1 MPLIIKSNTCHRIL
15 QPKGILVQDK
25 MHLET
30 SIGAPVVF
38 GCREVETGYIL
49 CRGAI
54 NGLPIVFGCG
64 EVETGHFLG
73 RGAINGLLGL
83 GNEKLDVTNLLSSKG
98 FVRNSFSL
106 CFTSKGSGRIAFGD
120 KGDPDQMT
128 TPLDTLHHESVLY
141 SIRIEQISIGNVE
154 FAALF
159 DSAGSTV
166 TRLNDEIYSLIA
178 KHFDSL
184 VKDRRRLDPLSPL
197 EYCYETRDTSYWV
210 PPSLN
215 LKTKGGANFHVI

>member
-1 MPLIIKSNTCHRIL
+1 
-15 QPKGILVQDK
+15 

-38 GCREVETGYIL
+38 GCGEAETGYI
-49 CRGAI
+49 
-54 NGLPIVFGCG
+54 
-64 EVETGHFLG
+64 LG
-73 RGAINGLLGL
+73 RGAINGL
-83 GNEKLDVTNLLSSKG
+83 GNAKLDVTNLLSSKG
-98 FVRNSFSL
+98 FVQNSFSL

-128 TPLDTLHHESVLY
+128 TPLDTLHYESVLY

-159 DSAGSTV
+159 DSGSTV

-184 VKDRRRLDPLSPL
+184 VK
-197 EYCYETRDTSYWV
+197 ETQTRSSSVTFGI
-210 PPSLN
+210 L
-215 LKTKGGANFHVI
+215 L